1 MTWSTRPGP
10 TWSTWWGSTPSCF
23 GWDLQGLLDKGLLE
37 IIHISPIELDVDEHV
52 YNLTVLVRE
61 RKIKR
66 LVMDSITTFEI
77 GMDDKTKYTD
87 FLWGLT
93 DYFKTQGVSVILLN
107 ENPDLFS
114 LHSISK
120 HGISYVSDNIVLL
133 QYLMEGLNIRRLI
146 GVLKM

>member
-1 MTWSTRPGP
+1 
-10 TWSTWWGSTPSCF
+10 
-23 GWDLQGLLDKGLLE
+23 LDKGLLE